1 MVITMEQQGF
11 IHNMMDVKVLILYTM
26 ARLECPADVQQIY
39 ELCYQDDCL
48 SYFDLR
54 EALPQMV
61 ESGHLTLGENDKYTI
76 TEKGRDAGA
85 VLEDSLAVPVARRVQ
100 KAVEQFNSQAQRD
113 SRIHTEIQAS
123 GENFSAFLALDGE
136 TGGIM
141 RLELMAP
148 SAPQAR
154 RLASALRGRA
164 EEVYQT
170 VMRILLDEIERKK
183 KE

>member
-1 MVITMEQQGF
+1 MEQQGF

-26 ARLECPADVQQIY
+26 ARVDCPADVQQIY
-39 ELCYQDDCL
+39 ELCYQDDGL

-61 ESGHLTLGENDKYTI
+61 ESGHLESGEDGKYTI

-100 KAVEQFNSQAQRD
+100 EAVARFNSQAQRN
-113 SRIHTEIQAS
+113 SRIHTAVQAS
-123 GENFSAFLALDGE
+123 GEHFSASMELDGE
-136 TGGIM
+136 KGSIM

-154 RLASALRGRA
+154 RLAWALRNCA
-164 EEVYQT
+164 EGIYQT
-170 VMRILLDEIERKK
+170 VMQMLLEEIEKKK

>member
-1 MVITMEQQGF
+1 MEQQGF

-26 ARLECPADVQQIY
+26 ARVEGPADVQQIY

-61 ESGHLTLGENDKYTI
+61 ESGHLRLEPDERYSI
-76 TEKGRDAGA
+76 TEKGKDAGA
-85 VLEDSLAVPVARRVQ
+85 VLEDSLAVPVARRVRE
-100 KAVEQFNSQAQRD
+100 AVERFNSQARRD
-113 SRIHTEIQAS
+113 SRIHTGIEAS
-123 GENFSAFLALDGE
+123 GEDFAASLDLDGE
-136 TGGIM
+136 GGRIM

-154 RLASALRGRA
+154 RLASALRSRA

-170 VMRILLDEIERKK
+170 VMRMLLEEIEKKK

>member
-1 MVITMEQQGF
+1 MEQQGF
-11 IHNMMDVKVLILYTM
+11 IHSMMDVKVLILYAM
-26 ARLECPADVQQIY
+26 ARVDGGADVQRIY

-61 ESGHLTLGENDKYTI
+61 ESGHLALDGDGMYTI
-76 TEKGRDAGA
+76 TEKGRDAAA

-100 KAVEQFNSQAQRD
+100 EAAARFNSQAQRD
-113 SRIHTEIQAS
+113 RHIHTLVEQS
-123 GENFSAFLALDGE
+123 GERFSASLELDGE
-136 TGGIM
+136 QGSMM

-154 RLASALRGRA
+154 RLASALRNSA
-164 EEVYQT
+164 ETLYRT
-170 VMRILLDEIERKK
+170 VMQMLLEEIEKKK